1 MDLMLVLKCWCWEE
15 TGEEYSVLVR
25 LSSVTS
31 EEYDA
36 GGDLGLE
43 KIDCNS
49 EASLWIFSTNS
60 ETNTTLSP
68 DNCRDISSCV

>member
-31 EEYDA
+31 EE
-36 GGDLGLE
+36 
-43 KIDCNS
+43 
-49 EASLWIFSTNS
+49 
-60 ETNTTLSP
+60 
-68 DNCRDISSCV
+68 